1 MGKPMMPGA
10 QVDGEEGEHRRQDPH
25 DAVQAVDGDAQRGC
39 AVRPLGGG
47 PDRDA
52 DVGAREEQR
61 EPDEHE
67 RDHDDRDDVG
77 RAERDRVDGDR
88 RVERLRHRVAGQGER
103 AGQEQGTGRE
113 QLGQSDRRD
122 REDEPRR
129 TREATDDHQLDE
141 RSEHEGGDEAD
152 SEPGPP
158 AESDGAHGEQHGE
171 RRGHGTEV
179 ARSEVDHSVRAPH
192 DGEAEREERAQP
204 ADDGALHEHAER
216 HVECHAGDA
225 DDENGDCSRNQQP
238 PGARRAF
245 GHAVVVVTKSTT
257 TRASSG
263 PRSSWRKWPPP
274 SIVVCGCPW
283 RRGCARAGR
292 GRRRR

>member
-1 MGKPMMPGA
+1 MTATMSVA
-10 QVDGEEGEHRRQDPH
+10 
-25 DAVQAVDGDAQRGC
+25 
-39 AVRPLGGG
+39 
-47 PDRDA
+47 
-52 DVGAREEQR
+52 
-61 EPDEHE
+61 
-67 RDHDDRDDVG
+67 
-77 RAERDRVDGDR
+77 AERDRVDRDR
-88 RVERLRHRVAGQGER
+88 RVERLRDRVAGQGER

-113 QLGQSDRRD
+113 QLGEPDRRD

-129 TREATDDHQLDE
+129 AREATDDHQLDE

-158 AESDGAHGEQHGE
+158 AESDGAHGEQHRE
-171 RRGHGTEV
+171 RRRHGTEV
-179 ARSEVDHSVRAPH
+179 AGSEVDHTVRAPH

-204 ADDGALHEHAER
+204 ADDRALHEHAER

-283 RRGCARAGR
+283 QPGMCSREGAVSAAGDGVLVAERAQERASSSDRVPPRRRGSRVWPGRLRSSARASGTAVR
-292 GRRRR
+292 PPCRCRRGTGRRRPR